1 MTTSARKVA
10 IGKPKVGGAIFFAK
24 ASDKAPLPTSARTPL
39 DAKFKSM
46 GYAASEGLKRAIA
59 KAYEVIR
66 AWGGDEVARPRT
78 ELTVTVTFTLIESRN
93 GEVAKAIFGEDAV
106 TITAATA
113 TEGTRIDVA
122 YEGKDGPDGA
132 WVIDMADGDGLLRL
146 VVPNAQQVTESFEQT
161 YGDAEVIAYPVELT
175 LRRDANQKFFY
186 EYTDDGQKS
195 A

>member
-78 ELTVTVTFTLIESRN
+78 ELTITITFTLIESRN

-122 YEGKDGPDGA
+122 YEGEDGPNGA
-132 WVIDMADGDGLLRL
+132 WVPSPSCRSQRPAGHRILRAD
-146 VVPNAQQVTESFEQT
+146 
-161 YGDAEVIAYPVELT
+161 
-175 LRRDANQKFFY
+175 LRRRRGDRLPGGA
-186 EYTDDGQKS
+186 DP
-195 A
+195 AP